1 MMKAMTQ
8 KKNMKLLKVSKY
20 GYSSRCSTE
29 PLCVRQQKIVVPVFL
44 KAFFRQGTLIG
55 YTKLSTCIS
64 DLSMQYV

>member
-29 PLCVRQQKIVVPVFL
+29 PLCVRQQKIVFL

-64 DLSMQYV
+64 NLSMQYV